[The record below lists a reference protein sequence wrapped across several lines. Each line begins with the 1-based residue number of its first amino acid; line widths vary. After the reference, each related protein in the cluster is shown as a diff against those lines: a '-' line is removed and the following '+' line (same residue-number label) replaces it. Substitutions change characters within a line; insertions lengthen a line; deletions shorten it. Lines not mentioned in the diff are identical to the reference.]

1 MPISLTRVIRV
12 QRTGSTDLQYPP
24 NGASSGLTCAV
35 GDLVSLD
42 VNGRV
47 TQAGAVG
54 ANLVAAVRF
63 GVANEAITA
72 ATQGANLGVE
82 KLDDDTLIELPVTA
96 ADVAIATPAT
106 TAPTLIGKQFEVRR
120 VTTSGIYTV
129 DSSATTNVKVE
140 VVALGN
146 TFPTSDN
153 FATVICKVLAGA
165 RLN

>member
-1 MPISLTRVIRV
+1 MPTTLNRVIRV
-12 QRTGSTDLQYPP
+12 QRTGSSDIQYPP
-24 NGASSGLTCAV
+24 NGASAGLTCAV

-47 TQAGAVG
+47 TQAGASG
-54 ANLVAAVRF
+54 ANLGATVRF
-63 GVANEAITA
+63 GVANESVTA
-72 ATQGANLGVE
+72 ATQGVNLGVE
-82 KLDDDTLIELPVTA
+82 KLDDDTLIELPVTSGDA
-96 ADVAIATPAT
+96 AIATPAS

-120 VTTSGIYTV
+120 VTTSGIYSV

-140 VVALGN
+140 VVALG
-146 TFPTSDN
+146 TTYPIADN